1 MLGKKALTLIAQHIL
16 PCFPCQV
23 VWRKHVV
30 ITLTEI
36 PYWLQDLPTPEKA
49 KPALGYSY
57 IQNCKGS
64 KIFRN
69 ILLSKNICKNGNQYH
84 LRFGKLLKCLLPK
97 FLLQFPKLYLQGPV

>member
-1 MLGKKALTLIAQHIL
+1 MTGISMLGKKALTLIAQHIL

-49 KPALGYSY
+49 KPALGYITSRTAREVKY
-57 IQNCKGS
+57 SGTFFFQ
-64 KIFRN
+64 KISVRMA
-69 ILLSKNICKNGNQYH
+69 ISIT
-84 LRFGKLLKCLLPK
+84 
-97 FLLQFPKLYLQGPV
+97 